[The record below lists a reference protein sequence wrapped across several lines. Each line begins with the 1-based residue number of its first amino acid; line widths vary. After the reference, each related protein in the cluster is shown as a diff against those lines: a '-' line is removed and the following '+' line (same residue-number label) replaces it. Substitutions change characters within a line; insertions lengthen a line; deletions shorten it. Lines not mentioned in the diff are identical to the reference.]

1 MRGLAAIT
9 AAILFAGATVGC
21 SGRPLPDRATVV
33 WWECAAVELDLSGTI
48 VLIDPWFPFA
58 READAVLVTHLHY
71 DHFSPGTIA
80 RVRGASG
87 ERMGLIV
94 GPRQI
99 AGPLREIG
107 RGKERIAGAG
117 ETIRFR
123 NLVIETVP
131 AEEDGRDDLGYLVRD
146 ARTGLSV
153 LHLGDNPSYSEK
165 YAGIRGIDYLFL
177 SMGKMPLPDM
187 LRLLESVRPRFL
199 VPIHYR
205 PAAGAFQ
212 KAFYPSPPDPRK
224 YLDDLSRAMR
234 ARRLGTEIMPLVPGQ
249 KVTLHPR

>member
-146 ARTGLSV
+146 ARTGLRSSDPV
-153 LHLGDNPSYSEK
+153 
-165 YAGIRGIDYLFL
+165 R
-177 SMGKMPLPDM
+177 
-187 LRLLESVRPRFL
+187 RLLEVRAEVVDVLDPAEMRIRPSVIPS
-199 VPIHYR
+199 
-205 PAAGAFQ
+205 AAQ
-212 KAFYPSPPDPRK
+212 LKAAVCSAIISSKAYFFEPNEPVR
-224 YLDDLSRAMR
+224 SRL
-234 ARRLGTEIMPLVPGQ
+234 RRL
-249 KVTLHPR
+249 